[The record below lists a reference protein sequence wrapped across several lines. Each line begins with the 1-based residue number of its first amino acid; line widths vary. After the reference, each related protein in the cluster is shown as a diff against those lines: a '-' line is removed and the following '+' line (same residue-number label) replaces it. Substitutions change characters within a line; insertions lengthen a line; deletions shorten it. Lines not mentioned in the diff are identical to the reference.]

1 MSYAVP
7 LSGSPLREAFEL
19 EDLVAIGYGER
30 DVPDLPKA
38 RRLARGW
45 FEGAG
50 LKPARVFYIVLRADD
65 HLDLI
70 SIGPRGG
77 WKREWRFGRF
87 KIHKRGGAM
96 Q

>member
-19 EDLVAIGYGER
+19 EDLVAIGYGDR
-30 DVPDLPKA
+30 HAPSLPQARHDARAVFAAGGKA
-38 RRLARGW
+38 VR
-45 FEGAG
+45 
-50 LKPARVFYIVLRADD
+50 RVFYIVLRADD

-77 WKREWRFGRF
+77 WRREWRFGPF
-87 KIHKRGGAM
+87 KLHKRGGE
-96 Q
+96 

>member
-1 MSYAVP
+1 MSYALP
-7 LSGSPLREAFEL
+7 LSGSPLREAFEI

-38 RRLARGW
+38 RRLARQ
-45 FEGAG
+45 FFDGAD
-50 LKPARVFYIVLRADD
+50 KAVRRVFYIVLRADD

-77 WKREWRFGRF
+77 WRREWRFGRF
-87 KIHKRGGAM
+87 KIHKRGGAR
-96 Q
+96 